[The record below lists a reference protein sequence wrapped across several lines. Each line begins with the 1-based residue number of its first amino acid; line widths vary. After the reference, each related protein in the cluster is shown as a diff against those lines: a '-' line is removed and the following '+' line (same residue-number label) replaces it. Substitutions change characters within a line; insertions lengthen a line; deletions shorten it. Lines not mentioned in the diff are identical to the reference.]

1 MNARTELRPMG
12 VVHGLSFEDYLTVD
26 AMSQSA
32 LKEMAKSPWH
42 YANRVEVKQTRPM
55 LNGSLVHCARLEP
68 DALSQRYVIVPE
80 EAPKRPTEAQWNAK
94 KPNDSSRAAMEWWTA
109 WGEEAAGRTVIEAK
123 DYMVTQLQLDAL
135 NANVQIA
142 EDMSD
147 GHSEVSVFWIDTA
160 TGVYC
165 KARPDYVRSATN
177 GDILTDL
184 KSVMDESPRG
194 FGRAAAR
201 LKYHIQR
208 AHYVSGW
215 QIATGRKVVA
225 FSFAAVTNAPPV
237 LAMPYLLPDDWAQ
250 QGEEERAQLLA
261 LYAECKRTD
270 TWPAYGQGYG
280 LADVPAYAV
289 DASEVEIHDTED

>member
-1 MNARTELRPMG
+1 MG
-12 VVHGLSFEDYLTVD
+12 IVHGMPFEEYLAVD

-42 YANRVEVKQTRPM
+42 YANRVEIKQTRPM

-80 EAPKRPTEAQWNAK
+80 DAPKRPTDAQWAAK
-94 KPNDSSRAAMEWWTA
+94 KSNESSQAAKEWWTA
-109 WGEEAAGRTVIEAK
+109 FGDEIAGRTIIPAK
-123 DYMVTQLQLDAL
+123 DFDITQQQLAAL

-147 GHSEVSVFWIDTA
+147 GHSEVSVFWIDPA

-184 KSVMDESPRG
+184 KSVMDESARG

-201 LKYHIQR
+201 LKYHIQQ

-215 QIATGRKVVA
+215 QVATGRKVAA

-237 LAMPYLLPDDWAQ
+237 LAMPYLLPDDWVQ
-250 QGEEERAQLLA
+250 QGVDERDHLMA
-261 LYAECKRTD
+261 LFAECRRTD

-289 DASEVEIHDTED
+289 DGGEVEVSFIED